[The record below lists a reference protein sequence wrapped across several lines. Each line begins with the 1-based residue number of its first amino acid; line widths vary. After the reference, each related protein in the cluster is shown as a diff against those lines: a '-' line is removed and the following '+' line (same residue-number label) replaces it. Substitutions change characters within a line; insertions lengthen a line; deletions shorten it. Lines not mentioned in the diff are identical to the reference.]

1 MRGIFFLGLIAV
13 FLIAGI
19 KAPYFFVLGYVWAS
33 ILTPQFLAYSVIT
46 SLPISLIF
54 GGASLF
60 SLLFRKKE
68 VHEVFTSQQIVLLI
82 FAAWMTLTL
91 LWAEVPN
98 DAFVKWDSAIKTVAF
113 CALMPMFF
121 RRKLHL
127 ELLVWVIVLSGVAHC
142 LPFGVKVLLSGGGYG
157 VPLGLVMTNRGLGE
171 GSTMAMFAVILIPF
185 CLFLYRHQTILPYPR
200 LVKLALLGFALAC
213 VLTSIGTYART
224 GLISLVVLGGLL
236 LLKTKNIFRNIF
248 LVIALVVAAYFGVE
262 DGWIERMLTIQDG
275 TEASAMGR
283 VAVWMWVLEYIP
295 QNPWG
300 GSFGMYRINSYD
312 LLLPNGE
319 YLSVAG
325 KAFHSIYFEVL
336 GETGIPGL
344 VMYFLVILLAYRS
357 LVVVR
362 RKALG
367 FGLQDL
373 SALAE
378 ATRIALVVYLVAGL
392 FIGVAFQ
399 FFLYYLVVISA
410 VLINLVRLHESKKEY
425 VEKQQ

>member
-1 MRGIFFLGLIAV
+1 MRGLFFLSLIAV

-33 ILTPQFLAYSVIT
+33 ILTPQFVAYNIVT

-68 VHEVFTSQQIVLLI
+68 IHEVFTSQQIVLLI

-91 LWAEVPN
+91 LWAEVPD
-98 DAFVKWDSAIKTVAF
+98 DALVKWDSAIKTVVF
-113 CALMPMFF
+113 SALMPMFF

-127 ELLVWVIVLSGVAHC
+127 ELLIWVIVLSGVAHC
-142 LPFGVKVLLSGGGYG
+142 LPFAAKVLLSGGGYG
-157 VPLGLVMTNRGLGE
+157 IPLGLVMMNSGLGE
-171 GSTMAMFAVILIPF
+171 GSTMAMFAVMLIPF
-185 CLFLYRHQTILPYPR
+185 CLFLYKHQTILPYQWF
-200 LVKLALLGFALAC
+200 VKLVLLGFALAC
-213 VLTSIGTYART
+213 ILTSIGTYART

-236 LLKTKNIFRNIF
+236 LLKTKNILRNIF
-248 LVIALVVAAYFGVE
+248 LVILLVVAAYFGVE

-283 VAVWMWVLEYIP
+283 VAVWKWVLEYIP
-295 QNPWG
+295 HNPWG
-300 GSFGMYRINSYD
+300 GSFGMYRINSYN

-319 YLSVAG
+319 YLSVAA

-344 VMYFLVILLAYRS
+344 AMYLLVIALVYRS
-357 LVVVR
+357 LVSVKQ
-362 RKALG
+362 KALG
-367 FGLQDL
+367 LGLQDL

-378 ATRIALVVYLVAGL
+378 ATRIAMVVYLVAGL
-392 FIGVAFQ
+392 FVGVAFQ
-399 FFLYYLVVISA
+399 FFLYYLLVISA
-410 VLINLVRLHESKKEY
+410 VLVNIMRLQESKNESAERRK
-425 VEKQQ
+425 